1 MSGKKLSDNN
11 VKQEENSKIRE
22 NISIQLF
29 SNSLGE
35 DEIQAIRPVFQSRW
49 IGMGNETKMLEKE
62 LGEKWNCPG
71 TLVVN
76 CCTAALFMSMKILG
90 IKRGDEVII
99 PSIHFIGA
107 VNAILDAGAKPVFA
121 DVDIKTLN
129 ILPEEIERLR
139 TEKTKAVMVLHYG
152 GHPCDM
158 DKIMEIAKKYNLYVI
173 EDNANSPFSIYKGK
187 YCGTIGD
194 IGCTS
199 FESTKIMCMGD
210 GGAITLKNDELYKK
224 AIEYRYFGLKRKGQS
239 GIDSFKEGSQKWWEI
254 ELNCLSNRY
263 VTCDILSAIGRV
275 QLKKV
280 DKFIKRRKEVWS
292 TYQKELSRLEWL
304 QTPPEPMPGTTSSY
318 YFYWIKVKNGE
329 RDKLARHLVDNGIYC
344 TFRYY
349 PLHLIK
355 HYNSNVNLPNSEL
368 VNETVLDIP
377 IHQNLSD
384 EDVHRVLDTIL
395 AFAPVK
401 ISH

>member
-1 MSGKKLSDNN
+1 MLGKKLSGNN
-11 VKQEENSKIRE
+11 EKQEENSKIRK

-29 SNSLGE
+29 SNSFGE
-35 DEIQAIRPVFQSRW
+35 DEIQAIRPVFESRW
-49 IGMGNETKMLEKE
+49 TGMGNETKMLEKE
-62 LGEKWNCPG
+62 LGEKWDCPR

-90 IKRGDEVII
+90 IRQGDEVII

-107 VNAILDAGAKPVFA
+107 VNAIFDAGAKPVFA

-139 TEKTKAVMVLHYG
+139 TENTKAVMVLHYG

-158 DKIMEIAKKYNLYVI
+158 DEIMEIAKKYNLYVI
-173 EDNANSPFSIYKGK
+173 EDNANSPFSTYKGK

-194 IGCTS
+194 VGCTS

-210 GGAITLKNDELYKK
+210 GGAITLKTDELYKK
-224 AIEYRYFGLKRKGQS
+224 AIEYRYFGLKHKGQS
-239 GIDSFKEGSQKWWEI
+239 GIDSFKEGAQKWWEI

-275 QLKKV
+275 QLKKA
-280 DKFIKRRKEVWS
+280 DKFIKRRKEIWD
-292 TYQKELSRLEWL
+292 TYQKGLSELEWL
-304 QTPPEPMPGTTSSY
+304 ETPPEPSAGTTSSY
-318 YFYWIKVKNGE
+318 YFYWIKAKNGK
-329 RDKLARHLVDNGIYC
+329 RDKLAKHLVENGVYC

-355 HYNSNVNLPNSEL
+355 RYNSDAQLPNSEL
-368 VNETVLDIP
+368 LNETVLDIP
-377 IHQNLSD
+377 LHQNLSEGD
-384 EDVHRVLDTIL
+384 MAKIL
-395 AFAPVK
+395 YIIKRFK
-401 ISH
+401 